1 MTNVPRR
8 RHGDRSLSQSRLDFF
23 PHVGRVL
30 LALIVLLILPVSLHA
45 VEYTVFP
52 LVSLREEVNDNLLM
66 TSQPHDTVWGSHLIP
81 SLRLSAAMERWR
93 VDGNFW
99 ANLSRYVGEEGLD
112 MNEASLKLSSEY
124 RTERNLWRLFGEV
137 IRDAAWKSE
146 LLETG
151 VILAIQRRNV
161 GVFGGSWSGTLT
173 ERMTLMGEI
182 EYRETRY
189 GDDREGGLFDYEVIV
204 GEIQT
209 VYSLSEKD
217 QLRTRLEL
225 LNYRAASSGVQSKNV
240 GLQLSWVH
248 PFSETFEGTFSVGVR
263 ELFNEFSTGGETQ
276 KERDLGWLAGATV
289 LKGWERTVLR
299 GEATRQ
305 VDPSGG
311 GYLIEVNRLSGA
323 IEQEL
328 TQTTSGSLVAN
339 FYLTRPLRGELS
351 PPDSTSYNI
360 GPRWTWN
367 WTEAW
372 SMLIGY
378 RYAWLKR
385 DDGSEPI
392 YSNSISWMLTYRGLG
407 WSKSR

>member
-1 MTNVPRR
+1 MIHVSRR
-8 RHGDRSLSQSRLDFF
+8 RRGNRPSSQSSSDFF
-23 PHVGRVL
+23 SRGGSRL
-30 LALIVLLILPVSLHA
+30 LALIVLLILPPPLYA
-45 VEYTVFP
+45 VEYSLIP
-52 LVSLREEVNDNLLM
+52 SVSLREEVNDNLLM
-66 TSQPHDTVWGSHLIP
+66 TSRPHDTVWGSHLIP
-81 SLRLSAAMERWR
+81 SLRLSAAVERWR

-99 ANLSRYVGEEGLD
+99 ANLSRYVGEKGLD

-151 VILAIQRRNV
+151 VTLAIQRRNV
-161 GVFGGSWSGTLT
+161 GGFGGSWSGMLT
-173 ERMTLMGEI
+173 ERITLMGEI

-189 GDDREGGLFDYEVIV
+189 GDDREGGLFDYEIVV

-225 LNYRAASSGVQSKNV
+225 LNYRAASGGVQSKNV

-248 PFSETFEGTFSVGVR
+248 PFSETFEGTVSAGVR
-263 ELFNEFSTGGETQ
+263 ELFNEFSTGGETR
-276 KERDLGWLAGATV
+276 KERDFGWLAGGTV
-289 LKGWERTVLR
+289 RKKWERTVLR

-311 GYLIEVNRLSGA
+311 GYLIEVNRLSGV

-328 TQTTSGSLVAN
+328 TQTTSGSLAAN

-378 RYAWLKR
+378 RYARLKR
-385 DDGSEPI
+385 DNGSEPI